1 MKQSTLRAVRRR
13 LGVSALAV
21 ATVAGLAMSADASA
35 SAASLPNGYKKTVGI
50 DGQVVQVWRT
60 GESASPA
67 MSMAANGAGRSAV
80 VSGTFSTQV
89 SKGSGNLSVGYLVGC
104 QVDITGFSG
113 GLSGSI
119 APAGPTVSGSLTVP
133 LNPGQV
139 KYVPLFDKDFYLGAS
154 VQWDRQEIDV
164 QQCGGYASAR
174 SVAVVFAAE
183 DLDTANGTASGKSG
197 LVQSYLYGKPFSLN

>member
-21 ATVAGLAMSADASA
+21 ATIAGVALSAAGPASA
-35 SAASLPNGYKKTVGI
+35 GPLPGAYKKTVGV
-50 DGQVVQVWRT
+50 DGQVVEVWRT
-60 GESASPA
+60 GESAQPA
-67 MSMAANGAGRSAV
+67 VSMASNGAGRAAV
-80 VSGTFSTQV
+80 VSGTFSTKL
-89 SKGSGNLSVGYLVGC
+89 SKGVGNLSVGYLVGC
-104 QVDITGFSG
+104 QVDITGFTG
-113 GLSGSI
+113 GLSGSFNSL
-119 APAGPTVSGSLTVP
+119 GPSASGSLTVP
-133 LNPGQV
+133 LTPGQV

-154 VQWDRQEIDV
+154 VQWDREEIQV

-183 DLDTANGTASGKSG
+183 DLDTANGTVSGKSG